1 VDAILLVGAFVHVP
15 HGEPPALLSRC
26 TAALKPGGLVL
37 ITLKEGDGQATDT
50 KGRTF
55 SLWQDEALRAVFAGL
70 GFRVLDFQRNESK
83 LGTGEVWLG
92 YVLGREEAS

>member
-1 VDAILLVGAFVHVP
+1 VGAFVHVP
-15 HGEPPALLSRC
+15 HGELRALLTRC

-37 ITLKEGDGQATDT
+37 ITLKEGEGQATDA

-55 SLWQDEALRAVFAGL
+55 SLWQDEALRAVFAGP
-70 GFRVLDFQRNESK
+70 GFRVLDFHRNESR

-92 YVLGREEAS
+92 CVLGREGAP